1 MSMCRVISCVVGR
14 GCLLWP
20 VRSLG
25 RTLLAFALLHSVL
38 QGRICLLLQVFHC
51 FEVILK
57 SFVIQSLSRVQLCAL
72 HQLQHAWLP
81 CPSLSPTVCSNSCP
95 LSWWCHPTIS
105 SSVTPFSFCPLAF
118 LAPRVFSSE
127 STVCIRWP
135 KGTILPINI
144 QSWFP
149 LGLISLISL
158 QSKGLLRV
166 FSSTTIWKNQFI
178 GTQPFLWSSSGHPYL
193 NTGKTFD
200 YMC

>member
-72 HQLQHAWLP
+72 HQLQHSWLP

-105 SSVTPFSFCPLAF
+105 SSVTL
-118 LAPRVFSSE
+118 FSS
-127 STVCIRWP
+127 CP
-135 KGTILPINI
+135 
-144 QSWFP
+144 QSFP
-149 LGLISLISL
+149 LSGSYAM
-158 QSKGLLRV
+158 
-166 FSSTTIWKNQFI
+166 NQFFTSGGQSI
-178 GTQPFLWSSSGHPYL
+178 GASASVSVLPMSIQGWLVAAIRMVYCPNQYTSKKEKGY
-193 NTGKTFD
+193 
-200 YMC
+200 